1 MIMAAHK
8 KFRLSALAVLSAA
21 LLLPLSA
28 QQNFR
33 FRGSDGWG
41 YGSKYEQ
48 LFDNYNLKT
57 FVGTVV
63 RVDTNT
69 LMKDMSV
76 GVRLIV
82 TDDAAGR
89 DIPVHLGPMW
99 YATNQDV
106 NFPKGEKVEV
116 RGCRVSYMG
125 SPEFVMLVELRS
137 KNRVFRFRDDD
148 GNPFWV
154 TFRNKP

>member
-1 MIMAAHK
+1 LTA
-8 KFRLSALAVLSAA
+8 F
-21 LLLPLSA
+21 LLPLFA

-57 FVGTVV
+57 FVATVV
-63 RVDTNT
+63 KVDTNT

-82 TDDAAGR
+82 TEDATGKE
-89 DIPVHLGPMW
+89 IPVHLGPMW
-99 YATNQDV
+99 YATNQDI

-116 RGCRVSYMG
+116 RGCRASYMG
-125 SPEFVMLVELRS
+125 SAEFLMLVELRS
-137 KNRVFRFRDDD
+137 RNRVFRFRDDD

-154 TFRNKP
+154 TYRNK

>member
-1 MIMAAHK
+1 MAAHK

-82 TDDAAGR
+82 TEDGTGR
-89 DIPVHLGPMW
+89 EVPVHLGPMW
-99 YATNQDV
+99 YATNQDI
-106 NFPKGEKVEV
+106 NFPKGEKVEI
-116 RGCRVSYMG
+116 RGYRASYMS
-125 SPEFVMLVELRS
+125 SPDFIMLVELRS

-154 TFRNKP
+154 TFRNKQ

>member
-1 MIMAAHK
+1 MIVIKRIRLLIPAAI
-8 KFRLSALAVLSAA
+8 LAAV
-21 LLLPLSA
+21 LLPLSVSA
-28 QQNFR
+28 QQSYR

-41 YGSKYEQ
+41 FGSKYEQ

-57 FVGTVV
+57 LVGTIVK
-63 RVDTNT
+63 VDTNT

-82 TDDAAGR
+82 TDDATGQS
-89 DIPVHLGPMW
+89 IPVHLGPMW
-99 YATNQDV
+99 YATNQDI
-106 NFPKGEKVEV
+106 NFPKGDKVEI
-116 RGCRVSYMG
+116 RGCRASYMG
-125 SPEFVMLVELRS
+125 SPEFVMLVELRT

>member
-1 MIMAAHK
+1 MIK
-8 KFRLSALAVLSAA
+8 TKIFRLSILAIILAA
-21 LLLPLSA
+21 LSLPLHA
-28 QQNFR
+28 QQTFR

-41 YGSKYEQ
+41 AGSKYEQ

-57 FVGTVV
+57 FVATVV
-63 RVDTNT
+63 KVDTNT

-76 GVRLIV
+76 GVRLVV
-82 TDDAAGR
+82 TDDATGR
-89 DIPVHLGPMW
+89 DVPVHLGPMW
-99 YATNQDV
+99 YAANQDV

-116 RGCRVSYMG
+116 RGCRTSYMG
-125 SPEFVMLVELRS
+125 SPEFIMLVELRS

-154 TFRNKP
+154 TFRNK

>member
-1 MIMAAHK
+1 MASTK
-8 KFRLSALAVLSAA
+8 KFRLSVCWLIILSAA
-21 LLLPLSA
+21 LLPPLYA

-41 YGSKYEQ
+41 AGSKYEQ

-57 FVGTVV
+57 FVATVV

-69 LMKDMSV
+69 LMKDMGV

-82 TDDAAGR
+82 TDDATGR
-89 DIPVHLGPMW
+89 DVPVHLGPLW

-116 RGCRVSYMG
+116 RGCRASYMG
-125 SPEFVMLVELRS
+125 SPEFIMLVELRS

-154 TFRNKP
+154 TFRNK

>member
-1 MIMAAHK
+1 MKTAK
-8 KFRLSALAVLSAA
+8 RFRLSALAIVSAA
-21 LLLPLSA
+21 LLLPLPA
-28 QQNFR
+28 QQNYR
-33 FRGSDGWG
+33 FRGSEGWG
-41 YGSKYEQ
+41 FGSKYEQ

-57 FVGTVV
+57 IVATVV

-76 GVRLIV
+76 GLRLIV
-82 TDDAAGR
+82 TEDATGR

-99 YATNQDV
+99 YATNQDI
-106 NFPKGEKVEV
+106 NFPKGEKVEI
-116 RGCRVSYMG
+116 RGCRASYMG
-125 SPEFVMLVELRS
+125 SPEFIMLVELRS

>member
-1 MIMAAHK
+1 MTK
-8 KFRLSALAVLSAA
+8 TKNFRLLILTVLSAA
-21 LLLPLSA
+21 LLLPLYA

-33 FRGSDGWG
+33 FRGSEGWG
-41 YGSKYEQ
+41 AGSKYEQ

-57 FVGTVV
+57 FVATVV
-63 RVDTNT
+63 KVDTNT
-69 LMKDMSV
+69 LMKEMSV

-82 TDDAAGR
+82 TEDGTNR
-89 DIPVHLGPMW
+89 EIPVHLGPMW

-106 NFPKGEKVEV
+106 NFPKGEKVEI
-116 RGCRVSYMG
+116 RGCRASYMG
-125 SPEFVMLVELRS
+125 SPEFIMLVELRS

-154 TFRNKP
+154 TFRNK

>member
-1 MIMAAHK
+1 MATAK
-8 KFRLSALAVLSAA
+8 KFRMSALAVLSAA

-69 LMKDMSV
+69 LMKDMGV

-82 TDDAAGR
+82 TEDATGR

-106 NFPKGEKVEV
+106 SFPKGEKVEV
-116 RGCRVSYMG
+116 RGCRASYMG
-125 SPEFVMLVELRS
+125 SPEFIMLVELRS

>member
-1 MIMAAHK
+1 MATTK
-8 KFRLSALAVLSAA
+8 KIRLSILAILSTA

-28 QQNFR
+28 QPSFR

-41 YGSKYEQ
+41 FGSKYEQ

-57 FVGTVV
+57 FTATVV
-63 RVDTNT
+63 KVDTNT

-89 DIPVHLGPMW
+89 DVPVHLGPMW
-99 YATNQDV
+99 YAANQDV

-116 RGCRVSYMG
+116 RGCRASYMG
-125 SPEFVMLVELRS
+125 SPEFIMLVELRS

>member
-1 MIMAAHK
+1 MAAIK
-8 KFRLSALAVLSAA
+8 IFRLSVPVILLTA

-28 QQNFR
+28 QQNYR

-41 YGSKYEQ
+41 FGSKYEQ

-57 FVGTVV
+57 IVGTVV
-63 RVDTNT
+63 KVDTNT

-76 GVRLIV
+76 GLRLIV
-82 TDDAAGR
+82 TEDATGQSV
-89 DIPVHLGPMW
+89 PVHLGPMW
-99 YATNQDV
+99 YATNQDI
-106 NFPKGEKVEV
+106 NFPKGDKVEI
-116 RGCRVSYMG
+116 RGCRASYMG
-125 SPEFVMLVELRS
+125 SQEFIMLVELRS